1 MSKRAA
7 LILITLMFTLN
18 ISLCYASE
26 ILYEDGAYRE
36 TLLTAKTVE
45 EGKSY
50 SIIKAKV
57 KKDWPDNEYFVETW
71 LIKTST
77 KQVVITHVERYD
89 TNGNLIGSHSTE
101 RETQI
106 NPSTV
111 AKIIQHVD
119 LKE

>member
-1 MSKRAA
+1 MLKRVIIVISVLIMTWGTICHAA
-7 LILITLMFTLN
+7 
-18 ISLCYASE
+18 E
-26 ILYEDGAYRE
+26 VLYENGGYKE

-89 TNGNLIGSHSTE
+89 INGKLIASHSTE
-101 RETQI
+101 RETKVKPDI
-106 NPSTV
+106 VS
-111 AKIIQHVD
+111 KIIQYVD
-119 LKE
+119 DKE